1 MALRTKRHL
10 DVFKAYILRI
20 ETVNFV
26 VPGIMKIVV
35 CTIIEVSA
43 VSNFADL
50 SDILET

>member
-1 MALRTKRHL
+1 MCSRLTYC
-10 DVFKAYILRI
+10 VF
-20 ETVNFV
+20 VNFCCID
-26 VPGIMKIVV
+26 IMKIVV